1 MEFFFIYLI
10 SRVFLQDF
18 FKLCGLLCTYYVFF
32 VKGCKAVE
40 IGLQNGCSFACN
52 QSLTQE
58 RPNCMKGCLQGSQKL
73 KEWLIDSLKNV
84 KPPQIIPEKVTEY
97 SLELVFDK
105 HYSQNLQTKHPELH
119 LSKCWLMAL

>member
-1 MEFFFIYLI
+1 MFFFVVI
-10 SRVFLQDF
+10 
-18 FKLCGLLCTYYVFF
+18 
-32 VKGCKAVE
+32 KGCKAVE
-40 IGLQNGCSFACN
+40 IALQNGCSFACN

-58 RPNCMKGCLQGSQKL
+58 RPNCIRGCLQGSRKL
-73 KEWLIDSLKNV
+73 KDWLIDSLKNV

-119 LSKCWLMAL
+119 LGKSCDYNFFPLDNSIISA

>member
-1 MEFFFIYLI
+1 
-10 SRVFLQDF
+10 
-18 FKLCGLLCTYYVFF
+18 
-32 VKGCKAVE
+32 
-40 IGLQNGCSFACN
+40 
-52 QSLTQE
+52 
-58 RPNCMKGCLQGSQKL
+58 MKGCLQGSQKL

-119 LSKCWLMAL
+119 LSKSWLYKLFSKYTNLVQKYIPFD

>member
-1 MEFFFIYLI
+1 
-10 SRVFLQDF
+10 
-18 FKLCGLLCTYYVFF
+18 
-32 VKGCKAVE
+32 
-40 IGLQNGCSFACN
+40 
-52 QSLTQE
+52 
-58 RPNCMKGCLQGSQKL
+58 MKGCLQGSQKL

-119 LSKCWLMAL
+119 LGKFCQYKKFLTNSVHSIIQYTYLLTETGLKRACRIVLWYSVAKFFLA

>member
-1 MEFFFIYLI
+1 
-10 SRVFLQDF
+10 
-18 FKLCGLLCTYYVFF
+18 
-32 VKGCKAVE
+32 
-40 IGLQNGCSFACN
+40 
-52 QSLTQE
+52 
-58 RPNCMKGCLQGSQKL
+58 MKGCLQGSQKL

-119 LSKCWLMAL
+119 LSKSWHYNFSSSKFTNLVHSTEVHTF